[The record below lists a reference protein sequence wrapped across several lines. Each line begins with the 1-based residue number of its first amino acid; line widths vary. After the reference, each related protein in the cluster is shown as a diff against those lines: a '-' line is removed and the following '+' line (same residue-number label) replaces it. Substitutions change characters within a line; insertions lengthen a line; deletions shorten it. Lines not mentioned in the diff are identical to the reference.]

1 MFASLELDY
10 SLIQSPMS
18 PQQSKRPNP
27 SFKPHAKFSTEED
40 ELLKHLVQQYGED
53 NWNSIANMMNNRNP
67 RQCRERYQYYLSPK
81 LNRGEWSSSE
91 DALLCQKVE
100 EFGNKWVKI
109 SKFFPDRTD
118 AMVKNRYQVLLRRS
132 NKQQR
137 KMQKYPQQ
145 INFNAAT
152 PYFGTNSNLNFNTSS
167 CSSSNASS
175 PLSPAQTSPQQI
187 NSNYNYNYN
196 YTSSSTYEI
205 VSHDEQSLE
214 VNEVQMTDL
223 PSLDTDFFGFGED
236 FEFFEPDFLSL

>member
-1 MFASLELDY
+1 MFAPLELDY
-10 SLIQSPMS
+10 SFIQSPMS
-18 PQQSKRPNP
+18 PQQPKRTNP
-27 SFKPHAKFSTEED
+27 SFKPHAKFNAEED

-91 DALLCQKVE
+91 DALLYQKVE

-145 INFNAAT
+145 INFNTTTA
-152 PYFGTNSNLNFNTSS
+152 YYRSNSDMNCNTSS
-167 CSSSNASS
+167 SSSSNASS
-175 PLSPAQTSPQQI
+175 PLSPAQTSPQQV
-187 NSNYNYNYN
+187 NSVYNYNCM
-196 YTSSSTYEI
+196 SSSTYDFL
-205 VSHDEQSLE
+205 SQEQQSTE
-214 VNEVQMTDL
+214 GNEVQMTEL
-223 PSLDTDFFGFGED
+223 PSLETDFFGFGED